1 MGSGSLQFPILAMIM
16 IVIGGACISLQA
28 PVNAGLARGIG
39 SPLVASAISFGVGFV
54 ILTVVSVIRGE
65 VPSFSAALTQ
75 PWWMLIGGAFGAFY
89 VWSMVWSLPRL
100 GVVTAIAV
108 LALGQIVAAMVL
120 DRIGAFGLPVRDIS
134 VPRILSALMVLGGVL
149 LSRY

>member
-1 MGSGSLQFPILAMIM
+1 MGSGSLQFPILAFVMI
-16 IVIGGACISLQA
+16 IIGGACIALQA

-39 SPLVASAISFGVGFV
+39 SPLVAAAISFGVGFV
-54 ILTVVSVIRGE
+54 ILTLFSIIRGE
-65 VPSFSAALTQ
+65 VPSFAAALDQ
-75 PWWMLIGGAFGAFY
+75 QWWLWLGGAFGAFY

-108 LALGQIVAAMVL
+108 LSLGQIVAAMVL
-120 DRIGAFGLPVRDIS
+120 DRIGAFGLPVREIS
-134 VPRILSALMVLGGVL
+134 IPRVLSALMVLGGVL